1 MLIRW
6 QDKELTLPPG
16 TSVRDCLAAL
26 GISEGALAAM
36 RGGQVLE
43 LNETLREDS
52 ELNPITLRHEEG
64 RRIYERCLRM
74 MMLLA
79 VRRLYPGEQVR
90 IEYSAGHGVFVR
102 LPRLSLS
109 EGMVAEIEQEMR
121 RIADAGLPF
130 EKRCWALEDAIAYF
144 EAEGQQDKVELLHYR
159 PFPYFN
165 MYRLGNLWDYFY
177 GAMTPSTA
185 WVRVFQ
191 LHYHAPGFVLLMP
204 DKADPSK
211 PAAYVDMPKHLAV
224 FAQSAAWCEILGVV
238 NAADVGQLMVSG
250 NMREFIRVNEAL
262 HDKAIAAIADKIV
275 AAGKR
280 IILIAG
286 PSSSGKTTFAQRLR
300 VHLKVLGRH
309 PLQLSM
315 DDYYLDRDTLPRE
328 ADGSLDLESIHTLD
342 LPRLQQDI
350 CRLLEGEEVETPMFN
365 FTTGKR
371 EAQGTAN
378 RLEPGQPLII
388 KGIHGLNPLL
398 AQGLPQEQI
407 HRIFV
412 SALTCVN
419 LDDHNR
425 IRTTDVRLLRRIVRD
440 SATRGTPARGTL
452 AMWDS
457 VRRGED
463 TWIFPYQE
471 QADSMFNTALHYE
484 LPILKHFAYD
494 ALKAIGPED
503 PTYLKSRRL
512 LKTLHY
518 FPSLDPALLTEIPPL
533 SLEREFI
540 GGCTFYEK

>member
-1 MLIRW
+1 M
-6 QDKELTLPPG
+6 
-16 TSVRDCLAAL
+16 
-26 GISEGALAAM
+26 
-36 RGGQVLE
+36 
-43 LNETLREDS
+43 REDS

-262 HDKAIAAIADKIV
+262 HDKAIAAIADRIV
-275 AAGKR
+275 ATGKR
-280 IILIAG
+280 IVLIAG

-350 CRLLEGEEVETPMFN
+350 CRLLEGEEVETPVFN

-371 EAQGTAN
+371 ESQGTAN

-388 KGIHGLNPLL
+388 EGIHGLNPLL
-398 AQGLPQEQI
+398 AQGPAPGADSPHLRQRPDLREPGRPQPYP
-407 HRIFV
+407 HHGR
-412 SALTCVN
+412 A
-419 LDDHNR
+419 
-425 IRTTDVRLLRRIVRD
+425 
-440 SATRGTPARGTL
+440 APAPHCPGQRHPGHPRPGTL